1 MNIFRTESDTN
12 DDIENIKTDILQSNG
27 YDNEDIQVQL
37 KGYMHNNTGFVL
49 TVNNIEKISDDVL
62 DSWKQII
69 VKRGYRCDFTY
80 DFHDGWVDIR
90 CTAPKKSKRNF
101 IKASHLQQM
110 GYLSVLCFSIYM
122 LWQKHNLHL
131 E

>member
-1 MNIFRTESDTN
+1 MNIFRIETDTN
-12 DDIENIKTDILQSNG
+12 DDIENIKTDILHSNA
-27 YDNEDIQVQL
+27 YDNDDIQVQL

-49 TVNNIEKISDDVL
+49 TVNNIEKITDDVL
-62 DSWKQII
+62 DSWKQMI
-69 VKRGYRCDFTY
+69 VKRGYSCDFTY

-90 CTAPKKSKRNF
+90 CRASKKSKRNF